1 MFSAIMKGMFGDGKA
16 KARARAAGV
25 TPNNINTPQPST
37 AHPSTFG
44 YQFGNVGVQRNPGPA
59 YHEPLKR
66 FQPYIPNV
74 WEGWGGKAVTVAQ
87 QRGTMFAAFEPLTVV
102 QSLQPVTT
110 GGTGTIQGQFYGAP
124 LIDTNP
130 NAVG

>member
-1 MFSAIMKGMFGDGKA
+1 MKGMFGDGRQA
-16 KARARAAGV
+16 ARRRGAAIE
-25 TPNNINTPQPST
+25 PNNINTPQPST
-37 AHPSTFG
+37 TNPTTFS
-44 YQFGNVGVQRNPGPA
+44 YHFGNVGVQRNPGQA
-59 YHEPLKR
+59 YHSPLQR

-74 WEGWGGKAVTVAQ
+74 WEGWGGKAIIDAQ
-87 QRGTMFAAFEPLTVV
+87 RRGTQFAAFEPLTVITT
-102 QSLQPVTT
+102 LQPVTT